1 MSDDKLDEV
10 RWDRIHE
17 AFASV
22 PYAKL
27 IGLELGQM
35 KPGEANLHLNIRDE
49 LKQNQ
54 GVVHGGAVAS
64 LIDTAAAF
72 AVVTRLEPGERVT
85 TTDLTIHYLRPI
97 TSGRLTA
104 TARIVRGGRRLFV
117 LTVQVTNDHEVLVA
131 TAVTGYIKLQNS
143 QKPQ

>member
-1 MSDDKLDEV
+1 MNESADQKLE
-10 RWDRIHE
+10 RARK

-22 PYAKL
+22 AYGKFL
-27 IGLELGQM
+27 GLELCEL
-35 KPGEANLHLNIRDE
+35 KSGEVSVCLDVRED

-72 AVVTRLEPGERVT
+72 AILTTLAPHERVT

-97 TSGRLTA
+97 TEGRLVA
-104 TARIVRGGRRLFV
+104 SARIVRAGRRVFV
-117 LTVQVTNDHEVLVA
+117 VSVDVENGDVLVA
-131 TAVTGYIKLQNS
+131 TAVTGYLKIQ
-143 QKPQ
+143 